1 MRPSRASTCGVGH
14 RASNPDR
21 GRLRP
26 KRSGLALVALLSAA
40 VACGPAEG
48 TDDPG
53 GEHAPAASQGFVVSP
68 EPVLVLEDDGSP
80 EKLFSRIS
88 ARRLPGGEVV
98 VGDAA
103 TGDLVIFGREGQ
115 LLRRLARRGRGPG
128 ELEGEFALTAQGDT
142 IYALGRPPMSPPD
155 VSVFAADR
163 GFLSRVSPE
172 AANAR
177 VVTVLDRLATGELV
191 VQRGLAAAAFWTVP
205 EPGTLVPDTV
215 VYGLLPA
222 SGDSV
227 RWLPPVIRGTY
238 VSFPWR
244 LGRSTTS
251 LAPYPLGPATVMVA
265 SSDRLWLIKA
275 DGGDFV
281 AHDGA
286 GRQVTAGRLPL
297 DPRPFDQAEVRRAR
311 DRALATATR
320 GLDSA
325 KARAMYDPALLPRT
339 MPVLSDAHAGPD
351 GEVWVRLFDLDDEAA
366 PRYLVLD
373 RDGREVGRATL
384 PARLEVQQ
392 IGTDFVLGIRNDSLG
407 VESVHEY
414 AFRRR

>member
-1 MRPSRASTCGVGH
+1 M
-14 RASNPDR
+14 
-21 GRLRP
+21 
-26 KRSGLALVALLSAA
+26 ALGALLSAA
-40 VACGPAEG
+40 VACGPAER
-48 TDDPG
+48 TDDPR
-53 GEHAPAASQGFVVSP
+53 GEQASTTSPGFVVSP
-68 EPVLVLEDDGSP
+68 EPVLVLEDDGST

-88 ARRLPGGEVV
+88 ARRLPDGDVV

-103 TGDLVIFGREGQ
+103 TADLMVFGREGQ
-115 LLRRLARRGRGPG
+115 LVRRLARRGRGPG
-128 ELEGEFALTAQGDT
+128 ELEGEFALTTQGDT
-142 IYALGRPPMSPPD
+142 IYTLGRPPMSAPD
-155 VSVFAADR
+155 VSVFAGDQ
-163 GFLSRVSPE
+163 GFLTRVRPE

-177 VVTVLDRLATGELV
+177 VVTVLDRLATGEFV
-191 VQRGLAAAAFWTVP
+191 VQRGLSAAAFWTVP
-205 EPGTLVPDTV
+205 APGTLIPDTV
-215 VYGLLPA
+215 VYGLLPT

-227 RWLPPVIRGTY
+227 RWLPPAIRGTY
-238 VSFPWR
+238 VSFPWQ

-251 LAPYPLGPATVMVA
+251 LTPYPLGPATVMVA

-281 AHDGA
+281 VHDGA
-286 GRQVTAGRLPL
+286 GRQVATGRLPL
-297 DPRPFDQAEVRRAR
+297 DPRSFDQTEVGRAR

-339 MPVLSDAHAGPD
+339 MPLLSGAYAGPD

-373 RDGREVGRATL
+373 HSGREVGRATL
-384 PARLEVQQ
+384 PTGLEVQQ
-392 IGTDFVLGIRNDSLG
+392 IGADFVLGIRTDSLG

-414 AFRRR
+414 ALRRR